1 MISILSR
8 RRMTISCRLPVKVG
22 YKIVSIDQK
31 AGQMPIRKA
40 AETSAFGPDEIAM
53 FWRVFSAM
61 KVERESE
68 ADAEHRAS
76 RIIANYEAGIRD
88 EKELLELSRKPLGR

>member
-22 YKIVSIDQK
+22 YKIVSIDSEGR
-31 AGQMPIRKA
+31 GQMPIRKA
-40 AETSAFGPDEIAM
+40 AETSAFSPDEIAM

-61 KVERESE
+61 KVKGESE
-68 ADAEHRAS
+68 DDAEHRA
-76 RIIANYEAGIRD
+76 IANYEAGIRD

>member
-1 MISILSR
+1 M
-8 RRMTISCRLPVKVG
+8 PVKVG
-22 YKIVSIDQK
+22 YEIVSIDTEGR
-31 AGQMPIRKA
+31 GQMPIRKA

-53 FWRVFSAM
+53 FWRVFSVM
-61 KVERESE
+61 KVEGESE